1 MSHFYKTVK
10 SPVGELKLIT
20 SDKGLVALLWP
31 NSKNPIIKLLHLD
44 DIAQNDSHLL
54 LLKAEQQLNEYFLK
68 KRKKFDLQL
77 DFECSAFK
85 QSVLTALLTINYGQ
99 TCTYQQIA
107 RQIGKPNAVRAVG
120 MANSQNPI
128 SIIIPCHRVI
138 GSNGRLTGFAG
149 GLKVKEY
156 LLNLE
161 SANN

>member
-85 QSVLTALLTINYGQ
+85 QSVLTVLLTINYGQ

-107 RQIGKPNAVRAVG
+107 RQIGKPNALRAVG